1 MTNQV
6 HWFVRSVFTTAA
18 LSNIAL
24 LIWAP
29 FPILTAIVLMPY
41 GIPASDPRVWIL
53 AVGVQVLFT
62 GMVVTGRMATVR
74 RATRNPRAV
83 AVTLIAAAGAVRG
96 AMLLLGSAVIGG
108 VSAAPLEVTLR
119 AINSALVA
127 LLALGLI
134 GVAVQ
139 FTRDYRHD
147 YEELRDRAMLLQRE
161 VVAPTPSLSDATIAS
176 WMGVQNS
183 LLSTAQAARD
193 ELSGSDI
200 SPRSLN
206 AAADV
211 IADTLTRHVRPIS
224 HGLWAGTSDAPP
236 RLRARLVAWD
246 ALRPWRPPVVTIAF
260 LTGFVTAISAVNRVG
275 VIPGLTAAAL
285 ITAAVIV
292 VLTASAIVGRHLPTS
307 RAVGIAT
314 VLLTPPFV
322 VVSAVL
328 ISEEILGTTPDIA
341 GSIVLA
347 FSITVGIGGTVFLRR
362 VTAEREALLAAL
374 QARIDAQALD
384 VLTRRAESETW
395 GRSLGTFVHHSVQ
408 SELTALR
415 MQLIE
420 AAGNDDDA
428 QRDAARTD
436 ALARFDRLLALQP
449 PWVHQR
455 SGREVVSDVARA
467 WAGIATVDVT
477 MTDAGSD
484 EQWSLV
490 GQLVEES
497 VANAVR
503 SGGARQVDVDITLNN
518 DGSLL
523 VTIADDGRGVDDCV
537 NPGLGTWWLDQ
548 IAPDSWERRSS
559 PAGTQLIVR
568 VR

>member
-1 MTNQV
+1 M

-29 FPILTAIVLMPY
+29 FPIVTAIVLMPY
-41 GIPASDPRVWIL
+41 GIPASDPRVWVL
-53 AVGVQVLFT
+53 AVGVQVLFS
-62 GMVVTGRMATVR
+62 GIVVIGRMATMR

-83 AVTLIAAAGAVRG
+83 VVAVISVAGVFRG
-96 AMLLLGSAVIGG
+96 ATLLLGSAVIGG
-108 VSAAPLEVTLR
+108 TSAAPLEVTLR

-147 YEELRDRAMLLQRE
+147 YEELRDRAILLQRE
-161 VVAPTPSLSDATIAS
+161 IIAPTPSLSDATIAS

-183 LLSTAQAARD
+183 LQSTAQAARD
-193 ELSGSDI
+193 KLAGPDVSA
-200 SPRSLN
+200 RSLN

-224 HGLWAGTSDAPP
+224 HGLWAGASDAPP
-236 RLRARLVAWD
+236 RLRAHLVAWD
-246 ALRPWRPPVVTIAF
+246 ALRPWRPPVVTIAI

-285 ITAAVIV
+285 ITAGVIAVLAVSV
-292 VLTASAIVGRHLPTS
+292 VVGRRLPGS
-307 RAVGIAT
+307 RLVGIAT
-314 VLLTPPFV
+314 VLLLPPLIV
-322 VVSAVL
+322 ISAVM
-328 ISEEILGTTPDIA
+328 ISEQILATTPDIA

-347 FSITVGIGGTVFLRR
+347 LSITVGIGGTVFLRR

-384 VLTRRAESETW
+384 VLTKRAESDSW
-395 GRSLGTFVHHSVQ
+395 AKPLGTFVHHSVQ

-428 QRDAARTD
+428 YRDAARID

-455 SGREVVSDVARA
+455 SGREVVSEVARA
-467 WAGIATVDVT
+467 WAGIAEVDVT

-484 EQWSLV
+484 EQWSIV

-503 SGGARQVDVDITLNN
+503 SGGARQVHVNVVVN
-518 DGSLL
+518 DDASLL
-523 VTIADDGRGVDDCV
+523 VTIDDDGHGVADPV
-537 NPGLGTWWLDQ
+537 NPGLGTRWLDQ
-548 IAPDSWERRSS
+548 IAPNAWERRSAPS
-559 PAGTQLIVR
+559 GTQLTVR

>member
-1 MTNQV
+1 MRNQA

-29 FPILTAIVLMPY
+29 FPIITAIVLMPY
-41 GIPASDPRVWIL
+41 EIPASDPRVWLL
-53 AVGVQVLFT
+53 AVGVQVLFSGIVVIGRKAT
-62 GMVVTGRMATVR
+62 MRRVTG
-74 RATRNPRAV
+74 NPRAV
-83 AVTLIAAAGAVRG
+83 VVTVIGLAGAVRG
-96 AMLLLGSAVIGG
+96 ATLLLGSAAIGG
-108 VSAAPLEVTLR
+108 VGAAPLEVMLR
-119 AINSALVA
+119 AINSAVVA

-161 VVAPTPSLSDATIAS
+161 VVAPTQSLSDATIAS
-176 WMGVQNS
+176 WIGVQTS
-183 LLSTAQAARD
+183 LQSTAQAARD

-211 IADTLTRHVRPIS
+211 ISDALTRHVRPIS
-224 HGLWAGTSDAPP
+224 HGLWAGASDAPP
-236 RLRARLVAWD
+236 HLRAHLVAWD
-246 ALRPWRPPVVTIAF
+246 ALRPWRPPVMTIAV

-275 VIPGLTAAAL
+275 VIPGLSAAAL
-285 ITAAVIV
+285 ITAGVITVLAVSV
-292 VLTASAIVGRHLPTS
+292 IVGRRLPAS
-307 RAVGIAT
+307 RLVGIST
-314 VLLTPPFV
+314 VVLLPPLIV
-322 VVSAVL
+322 IGAVM
-328 ISEEILGTTPDIA
+328 ISQEILGTTPDVA

-384 VLTRRAESETW
+384 VLTKRAESDRW
-395 GRSLGTFVHHSVQ
+395 ARPLGTFVHHSVQ

-420 AAGNDDDA
+420 AAANDNDA
-428 QRDAARTD
+428 QRDAARID

-449 PWVHQR
+449 PWVHRR
-455 SGREVVSDVARA
+455 SGREVASEVAHA
-467 WAGIATVDVT
+467 WAGIANVDVT
-477 MTDAGSD
+477 MTDAGTD
-484 EQWSLV
+484 DQWAII

-503 SGGARQVDVDITLNN
+503 AGGARQVRVEVSQTDDA
-518 DGSLL
+518 SLL
-523 VTIADDGRGVDDCV
+523 VTIQDDGSGVADPI
-537 NPGLGTWWLDQ
+537 NPGLGTWWLEQ
-548 IAPDSWERRSS
+548 IAPNAWERRSS
-559 PAGTQLIVR
+559 PSGTQLTVR

>member
-62 GMVVTGRMATVR
+62 GMVVMGRVATAR
-74 RATRNPRAV
+74 RATKNPRAV
-83 AVTLIAAAGAVRG
+83 AVSLIAAAGAVRG
-96 AMLLLGSAVIGG
+96 ATLLLGSAVIGG

-119 AINSALVA
+119 AVNSALVA

-161 VVAPTPSLSDATIAS
+161 VMAPAPSLSDATIAS
-176 WMGVQNS
+176 WIGVQTS
-183 LLSTAQAARD
+183 LQSAAQAARD
-193 ELSGSDI
+193 ELSGSDV

-211 IADTLTRHVRPIS
+211 IADALTRHVRPIS
-224 HGLWAGTSDAPP
+224 HGLWAGVSDAPP
-236 RLRARLVAWD
+236 RLRAHLVAWD
-246 ALRPWRPPVVTIAF
+246 ALRPWRPPVMTIAI

-275 VIPGLTAAAL
+275 VIPGLITAAL
-285 ITAAVIV
+285 ITAGVIAVLAV
-292 VLTASAIVGRHLPTS
+292 SLMVGRRLPAS
-307 RAVGIAT
+307 RLVGIAT
-314 VLLTPPFV
+314 MLLLPPVLV
-322 VVSAVL
+322 ISAVL
-328 ISEEILGTTPDIA
+328 ISEQILGTTPDIA

-347 FSITVGIGGTVFLRR
+347 LSITVGIGGTVFLRR

-384 VLTRRAESETW
+384 VLTRRAESDTW
-395 GRSLGTFVHHSVQ
+395 GKTLGTFVHHSVQ

-420 AAGNDDDA
+420 AARNDDDA
-428 QRDAARTD
+428 HRDAARTD
-436 ALARFDRLLALQP
+436 ALARFDRLLELQP
-449 PWVHQR
+449 PWIHQR
-455 SGREVVSDVARA
+455 SGREVVSEVARA
-467 WAGIATVDVT
+467 WAGIAEVDVT
-477 MTDAGSD
+477 MTHAGTD

-497 VANAVR
+497 IANAVR
-503 SGGARQVDVDITLNN
+503 SGGARQVRVNVVLN
-518 DGSLL
+518 DDASLR
-523 VTIADDGRGVDDCV
+523 VTIQDDGRGVTDPI

-548 IAPDSWERRSS
+548 IAPNAWERRSS
-559 PAGTQLIVR
+559 TFGTELVVR